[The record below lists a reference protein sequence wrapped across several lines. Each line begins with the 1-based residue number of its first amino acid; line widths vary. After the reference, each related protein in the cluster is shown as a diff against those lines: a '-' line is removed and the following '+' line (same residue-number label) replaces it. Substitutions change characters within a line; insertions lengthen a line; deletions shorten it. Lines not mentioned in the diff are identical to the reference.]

1 MATVHE
7 HVEQRLHLLHRFLII
22 STSTIFLMKQ
32 KETPIESIQDREIFQ
47 GTMIDLNEDQFWNM
61 TILSAKKRMH
71 IDEYALKVLSDHIE
85 REMKKKANQ

>member
-1 MATVHE
+1 
-7 HVEQRLHLLHRFLII
+7 
-22 STSTIFLMKQ
+22 MKQ

-47 GTMIDLNEDQFWNM
+47 ATMIDLNEDQFWNM

-85 REMKKKANQ
+85 REMKKKSNQ

>member
-1 MATVHE
+1 
-7 HVEQRLHLLHRFLII
+7 
-22 STSTIFLMKQ
+22 MKQ

-47 GTMIDLNEDQFWNM
+47 GTMTDFNEDQFWNM

>member
-1 MATVHE
+1 
-7 HVEQRLHLLHRFLII
+7 
-22 STSTIFLMKQ
+22 MKQ
-32 KETPIESIQDREIFQ
+32 KETPIESIKDREIFQ
-47 GTMIDLNEDQFWNM
+47 GTMIDLNEDKFWNM

>member
-1 MATVHE
+1 
-7 HVEQRLHLLHRFLII
+7 
-22 STSTIFLMKQ
+22 MKQ

-61 TILSAKKRMH
+61 TILSAKKIMH
-71 IDEYALKVLSDHIE
+71 IDDYALKVLSDHIE

>member
-1 MATVHE
+1 
-7 HVEQRLHLLHRFLII
+7 
-22 STSTIFLMKQ
+22 MKQ

-47 GTMIDLNEDQFWNM
+47 ATMIDLNEDQFWNM

>member
-1 MATVHE
+1 
-7 HVEQRLHLLHRFLII
+7 
-22 STSTIFLMKQ
+22 MKQ
-32 KETPIESIQDREIFQ
+32 KETPIKSIQNRAIFQ
-47 GTMIDLNEDQFWNM
+47 GTMIDFNDDQFWNM

>member
-1 MATVHE
+1 
-7 HVEQRLHLLHRFLII
+7 
-22 STSTIFLMKQ
+22 MKQ
-32 KETPIESIQDREIFQ
+32 KETPIKSIQNREIFQ

-71 IDEYALKVLSDHIE
+71 IDEYALKILSDHIE